1 MWPWIIVAAVSIVMF
16 PVIPSSYSEL
26 GVKAGYPLVMNTLLG
41 PGLKG
46 ILIVSFLAA
55 FMSTIDTHLNW
66 GASYLINDVYK
77 RFYKPN
83 GSEKHYV
90 VVGKII
96 TVVLMILAA
105 FTALKMQSIEKAWE
119 FIFSMGAGI
128 GLVLILRWFWW
139 RVNAWSEIT
148 ALATSILI
156 TISLEIIAWN
166 QTVVSGNEYT
176 LFGSAPVLFGIALQ
190 VHHKLMIIVPIAII
204 AWLSATFLTKPEPKE
219 HLKTFYKRVQP
230 GGWWGPITKN
240 FDHTI
245 QPVSKGILVQ
255 WLAGIMMIY
264 GFTFGLGNFI
274 FNQYSNSVLLFGCA
288 FVGSY
293 LIWNRSISKLN

>member
-1 MWPWIIVAAVSIVMF
+1 
-16 PVIPSSYSEL
+16 
-26 GVKAGYPLVMNTLLG
+26 MNTLLG

-83 GSEKHYV
+83 ASEKHYV
-90 VVGKII
+90 IIGKII

-166 QTVVSGNEYT
+166 QTIVSGNEYT
-176 LFGSAPVLFGIALQ
+176 LFGSAPILFGIVLQ

-204 AWLSATFLTKPEPKE
+204 AWLSATFLTKPEPAE
-219 HLKTFYKRVQP
+219 HLETFYKRVQP

-240 FDHTI
+240 FDHTV